1 MANKSNA
8 PRLGEKTLGQKV
20 KDFIGNNSVPIMFI
34 LICLYCIPMSGFS
47 ASYLLNEVMTRLG
60 RNAFLILSLL
70 IPIMAGMGLNFG
82 MTLGAMAGEI
92 GLIFVADWQIW
103 GIPGLVL
110 AAIISIPISIGL
122 GVFIGKILNK
132 AKGREMITSY
142 MIAFFMTGIY
152 QLVVL
157 YMMGPIIP
165 IKHASIK
172 LPRGYGIRNTVS
184 LLNMRQSLDN
194 LIPLKI
200 GGVKIPVLTLILI
213 VLACLFIVWFRRT
226 KLGQDMRAVGQ
237 DMEVARDAGIN
248 VERTRVIAMV
258 MSTVFAGFGMI
269 IYLQNVGNF
278 PTYTAHSQI
287 GMFAIAA
294 LLVGGASVDKA
305 GIGNVFLGVILFHVY
320 CSAQDRRGHHRRL
333 HDRRVFP
340 GVCVLRGHYCG
351 PCDVRGQEAEGE
363 VCRRCPAG
371 CRAGRGRGGLSH
383 EE

>member
-1 MANKSNA
+1 MAKNSNA

-20 KDFIGNNSVPIMFI
+20 KDLIGNNTVPIMFI

-305 GIGNVFLGVILFHVY
+305 GIGNVFLGVVLFHTMFIVAPKTGAAITGDSMIGEY
-320 CSAQDRRGHHRRL
+320 F
-333 HDRRVFP
+333 RVF
-340 GVCVLRGHYCG
+340 VSYAVITVALVMY
-351 PCDVRGQEAEGE
+351 EAKKRKAKSAAGAQLAAEQAAEEEG
-363 VCRRCPAG
+363 
-371 CRAGRGRGGLSH
+371 
-383 EE
+383 

>member
-1 MANKSNA
+1 MANNNNT
-8 PRLGEKTLGQKV
+8 PRLGQKTVGQKILT
-20 KDFIGNNSVPIMFI
+20 FLGNNSVPIMFI
-34 LICLYCIPMSGFS
+34 LICAYCIPASGFS
-47 ASYLLNEVMTRLG
+47 AGYLLNEIVTRLG

-82 MTLGAMAGEI
+82 MTLGAMAGQI
-92 GLIFVADWQIW
+92 ALIFVADLQIW
-103 GIPGLVL
+103 GIPGLIL
-110 AAIISIPISIGL
+110 AAILSIPFSVGL

-157 YMMGPIIP
+157 YMMGSIIP

-184 LLNMRQSLDN
+184 LLQMRQSLDN
-194 LIPLKI
+194 LLSFTV

-213 VLACLFIVWFRRT
+213 ALACLFIVWFRKT

-287 GMFAIAA
+287 GMFCIAA

-305 GIGNVFLGVILFHVY
+305 SIGNVFLGVILFHTMFIVAPKTGAAITGDSMIGEY
-320 CSAQDRRGHHRRL
+320 F
-333 HDRRVFP
+333 RVF
-340 GVCVLRGHYCG
+340 VSYAVITVALVLY
-351 PCDVRGQEAEGE
+351 EAKK
-363 VCRRCPAG
+363 RKAKSAAG
-371 CRAGRGRGGLSH
+371 AQLAAEQAA
-383 EE
+383 EEEA

>member
-20 KDFIGNNSVPIMFI
+20 KNFIGNNTVPIMFI

-213 VLACLFIVWFRRT
+213 LLACLFIVWFRRT

-305 GIGNVFLGVILFHVY
+305 GIGNVFLGVILFHTMFIVAPKTGAAITGDSMIGEY
-320 CSAQDRRGHHRRL
+320 F
-333 HDRRVFP
+333 RVF
-340 GVCVLRGHYCG
+340 VSYAVITVALVMY
-351 PCDVRGQEAEGE
+351 EAKKRKAKSAAGAQLAAEQAAEEEG
-363 VCRRCPAG
+363 
-371 CRAGRGRGGLSH
+371 
-383 EE
+383 

>member
-142 MIAFFMTGIY
+142 MIAFFLSNKITAFSP
-152 QLVVL
+152 L
-157 YMMGPIIP
+157 Y
-165 IKHASIK
+165 A
-172 LPRGYGIRNTVS
+172 
-184 LLNMRQSLDN
+184 
-194 LIPLKI
+194 
-200 GGVKIPVLTLILI
+200 
-213 VLACLFIVWFRRT
+213 LAFSSREFSSF
-226 KLGQDMRAVGQ
+226 
-237 DMEVARDAGIN
+237 N
-248 VERTRVIAMV
+248 
-258 MSTVFAGFGMI
+258 
-269 IYLQNVGNF
+269 
-278 PTYTAHSQI
+278 
-287 GMFAIAA
+287 
-294 LLVGGASVDKA
+294 
-305 GIGNVFLGVILFHVY
+305 
-320 CSAQDRRGHHRRL
+320 
-333 HDRRVFP
+333 
-340 GVCVLRGHYCG
+340 
-351 PCDVRGQEAEGE
+351 
-363 VCRRCPAG
+363 
-371 CRAGRGRGGLSH
+371 
-383 EE
+383 

>member
-1 MANKSNA
+1 MAKNSNA

-20 KDFIGNNSVPIMFI
+20 KDLIGNNTVPIMFI

-305 GIGNVFLGVILFHVY
+305 GIGNVFLGVILFHTMFIVAPKTGAAITGDSMIGEY
-320 CSAQDRRGHHRRL
+320 F
-333 HDRRVFP
+333 RVFVSYAVITVALVMYEAKKRKAKSAA
-340 GVCVLRGHYCG
+340 GVQLA
-351 PCDVRGQEAEGE
+351 AEQ
-363 VCRRCPAG
+363 A
-371 CRAGRGRGGLSH
+371 A
-383 EE
+383 EEEG

>member
-1 MANKSNA
+1 MANNNNT
-8 PRLGEKTLGQKV
+8 PRLGQKTVGQKILT
-20 KDFIGNNSVPIMFI
+20 FLGNNSVPIMFI
-34 LICLYCIPMSGFS
+34 LICAYCIPASGFS
-47 ASYLLNEVMTRLG
+47 AGYLLNEIVTRLG

-82 MTLGAMAGEI
+82 MTLGAMAGQI
-92 GLIFVADWQIW
+92 ALIFVADWQIW
-103 GIPGLVL
+103 GIPGLIL
-110 AAIISIPISIGL
+110 AAILSIPFSVGL

-157 YMMGPIIP
+157 YMMGSIIP

-184 LLNMRQSLDN
+184 LLQMRQSLDN
-194 LIPLKI
+194 LLSFTV

-213 VLACLFIVWFRRT
+213 ALACLFIVWFRKT

-287 GMFAIAA
+287 GMFCIAA

-305 GIGNVFLGVILFHVY
+305 SIGNVFLGVILFHTMFIVAPKTGAAITGDSMIGEY
-320 CSAQDRRGHHRRL
+320 F
-333 HDRRVFP
+333 RVF
-340 GVCVLRGHYCG
+340 VSYAVITVALVLY
-351 PCDVRGQEAEGE
+351 EAKK
-363 VCRRCPAG
+363 RKAKSAAG
-371 CRAGRGRGGLSH
+371 AQLAAEKAA
-383 EE
+383 EEEA